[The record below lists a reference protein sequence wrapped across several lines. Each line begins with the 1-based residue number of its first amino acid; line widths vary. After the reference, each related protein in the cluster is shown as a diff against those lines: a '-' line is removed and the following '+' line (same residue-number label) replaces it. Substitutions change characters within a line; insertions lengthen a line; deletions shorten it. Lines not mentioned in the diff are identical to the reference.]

1 MRISQLRELMTDEF
15 GAGMTAH
22 IAGNHVLSSIPGDL
36 TVDAA
41 LAQGVPPRD
50 IWRALCEDFDVPPE
64 RQLGRD
70 QGRRPGAG
78 GAAGGRAGGSLR

>member
-41 LAQGVPPRD
+41 LAH
-50 IWRALCEDFDVPPE
+50 
-64 RQLGRD
+64 
-70 QGRRPGAG
+70 AG
-78 GAAGGRAGGSLR
+78 LV